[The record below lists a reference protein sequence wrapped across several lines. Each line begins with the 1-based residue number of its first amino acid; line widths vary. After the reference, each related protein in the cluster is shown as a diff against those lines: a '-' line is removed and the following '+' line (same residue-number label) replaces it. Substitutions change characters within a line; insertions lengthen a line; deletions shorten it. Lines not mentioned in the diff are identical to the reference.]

1 MSELIPVRQDNIGGE
16 VVQTVNAR
24 ELHGFLEVGRDFPA
38 WIKDRIKQ
46 YDFQDGKDYCLS
58 PAGKG
63 EAQPSGFAANKIEYH
78 LALDMAKELSMVE
91 RNEKGKEARKYFIE
105 CEKRLK
111 KTFVLP
117 DFTNPAIAARAWAD
131 ECEKKMLAELKVK
144 ELEPKAE
151 FFDAVTGSSDAVDIG
166 TVAKVLNMGIGR
178 NLLFDVLR
186 EEGVLMG
193 NNQPFQRYVDA
204 GYFRL
209 IEQKYNKP
217 DGSTHISIKT
227 VVYQKGVE
235 FIRRLLL
242 KNKMLR
248 EE

>member
-1 MSELIPVRQDNIGGE
+1 MSELIPVKQGNIGGDI
-16 VVQTVNAR
+16 VQTVNAR
-24 ELHGFLEVGRDFPA
+24 ELHSFLEVGRDFPA
-38 WIKDRIKQ
+38 WIKDRIRQ

-58 PAGKG
+58 PAEKG

-78 LALDMAKELSMVE
+78 LALDMAKELSMIE

-111 KTFVLP
+111 KAFILP

-131 ECEKKMLAELKVK
+131 ECEKKMLAEAKVL
-144 ELEPKAE
+144 ELQPKAE

-166 TVAKVLNMGIGR
+166 TVAKVLNMGVGR
-178 NLLFDVLR
+178 NSLFEILR
-186 EEGVLMG
+186 NESVLMS
-193 NNQPFQRYVDA
+193 NNQPFQRHIDS

-209 IEQKYNKP
+209 IEQKYSKP

-227 VVYQKGVE
+227 VVYQKGIC
-235 FIRRLLL
+235 FIRKKLIELQSTRD
-242 KNKMLR
+242 
-248 EE
+248 